1 MVVTPARSHDVNVLD
16 FITYEAGSFYV
27 VDKGYIDFG
36 RLHYI
41 HQNGSFFVTRAK
53 DNMKFKR
60 MYSRQV
66 DKTTGVLCDQIGKL
80 VTPKSLKLYPDKIR
94 RIKYYD
100 AELDRE
106 FVCITNNM
114 ELDAKDMAMLYK
126 NRWHVELFFKWIKQH
141 LRVKSFLGT
150 SMNAVKI
157 QVYCAVIT
165 YCLAAL
171 VGNTLKVDRSIYEIL
186 QILSFSLLDKTPINE
201 ILTNTDYNIDNELSY
216 KQLKINW
223 E

>member
-1 MVVTPARSHDVNVLD
+1 MRELMLCLEANKKKFYHLGFGTTVTRRNFGVDGNVYAFDSSTIDLCLSIFWWAKFRENKGGIKLHTLFDVKTSIPVL
-16 FITYEAGSFYV
+16 V

-36 RLHYI
+36 RLHDI

-106 FVCITNNM
+106 FVFITNNM
-114 ELDAKDMAMLYK
+114 ELDAKEIAMLYK
-126 NRWHVELFFKWIKQH
+126 NRWHVELFFYDKLLIM
-141 LRVKSFLGT
+141 STSGSSSILG
-150 SMNAVKI
+150 
-157 QVYCAVIT
+157 
-165 YCLAAL
+165 
-171 VGNTLKVDRSIYEIL
+171 
-186 QILSFSLLDKTPINE
+186 
-201 ILTNTDYNIDNELSY
+201 
-216 KQLKINW
+216 
-223 E
+223 